1 MNIANIALWV
11 VQILLALAFVMAGS
25 LKATQPIEKL
35 ATNMGFVK
43 DFAPW
48 TVRVIGVLEILGA
61 IGLILPAVTGIWPW
75 LTPVAAI
82 GLVLTMV
89 GAMITHGRRGEFPNM
104 GTNVVLLLLA
114 LFVVYGRFVVVPL

>member
-1 MNIANIALWV
+1 MNIALWV
-11 VQILLALAFVMAGS
+11 IQILLALAFLMAGS

-35 ATNMGFVK
+35 ATNMGFVE

-48 TVRVIGVLEILGA
+48 NVRAIGVLEILAA

-82 GLVLTMV
+82 GLVLTMI
-89 GAMITHGRRGEFPNM
+89 GAMITHVRRGEFTRI
-104 GTNVVLLLLA
+104 GANVVLLLLA
-114 LFVVYGRFVVVPL
+114 LFVVYGRFVVAPF